1 MFQNFTGNSRRPRHV
16 NLSGQNLNPFATA
29 TGARQTVVH
38 AQQERQQRQRERA
51 RLIAARTI
59 QRIWRGYRLRLKLS
73 DARREEWDNIEAFND
88 SNNIHYL
95 PMAQLKLIV
104 CFFNCQ
110 RKDDL
115 ERIVKLSSR
124 AIKLGTLKPL
134 TPCEAHPLLLKAT
147 LITLKALNTLLP
159 KCPPNLLQF
168 LVNIV
173 DHQPL
178 IFSKISKEYYK
189 YLSHLLTTN
198 KTLSTTRST
207 ILTALKTPLDEHM
220 EMNNSYDLILDAYTS
235 FAIYFLTTP
244 ELETLFGPMDD
255 ISSITNISLL
265 SFAIIQKFSIDRANL
280 GLDLEGK
287 IWLLAHYILLSRQ
300 QRHCV
305 EYSQYMKTLLIQ
317 IASLPEEFM
326 VIIDNQNLEP
336 SQGTSD
342 NEDSFKRPKL
352 LPDFVQKQLLSL
364 VTQESIS
371 DLLSRFSNEPPN
383 PTVVQEK
390 DISSSFAC
398 YILTL
403 MRLFPRLEDEIRMW
417 LYLGS
422 MRTRSGV
429 SLPTLKYLWQATY
442 ASNLYSFIKINSD
455 AALMTLRHAVSK
467 DIDRLLTIDEDREWH
482 ILLLFLELYA
492 FVLRFTDDEEF
503 LSGDFSDVDSENKP
517 VSRLRQNALP
527 LEDVKQLTVFL
538 KNLAFAMYYHYGELI
553 EETTK
558 LQEDKSGTSR
568 GVSINSNSHT
578 SENII
583 STKSILKRS
592 FAGILGES
600 FKYVR
605 TIVTNV
611 MCMLYE
617 RDSRRKFLPKD
628 HWLMTSQFDMDG
640 FIPAV
645 ALEEERQHELR
656 ETEDLEIDD
665 SEDEDQASEVQNS
678 LFPSTSTRHVFVS
691 GSTRNTRSNLST
703 QKRLATIG
711 PRLEVLQNMPFIIPF
726 ETRVQIFQHFVFYD
740 QLRRRNSFVDPDM
753 WRSSIL
759 MRSRGPLNSEH
770 LAHQVLKKHH
780 AKIRRNNMFEDAY
793 QHFYSLG
800 DELKEPIRINFV
812 DQFDTVEAGIDG
824 GGVTK
829 EFLTSVI
836 TEALCTKA
844 SPKFFVTN
852 DQNLLYPNPTAL
864 DEERENLRQE
874 GHIESSPYWKERI
887 KDILQQFEFIGR
899 IVGKCLYEGILI
911 DIGFASFFLLKWP
924 ASGLTYRVNINDI
937 RDLDEKLYE
946 GLLQLKN
953 YNGNVEEFSLDFTT
967 TDTFLTK
974 SGKTIAI
981 TRDLIPNGSTVSVTN
996 ENRPLYV
1003 SYVARHRLQ
1012 VQPYQQTQAFLKG
1025 LSDVINPAWISMFNR
1040 IELQTLISGDSSE
1053 IDVEDLRRNTLYG
1066 GIYQIGDDGEEH
1078 ETIKYFWKVM
1088 KALDDSD
1095 RRKVLKFI
1103 TSSPR
1108 APLLGFSKLNPLFSI
1123 RDSGSDEDRLPS
1135 TSTCV
1140 NLLKLPRYSSENI
1153 LKQKLLYAINS
1164 GAGFDLS

>member
-1 MFQNFTGNSRRPRHV
+1 MFQNFTGNSRRPRQV
-16 NLSGQNLNPFATA
+16 NLSGQNLNPFAAA

-59 QRIWRGYRLRLKLS
+59 QRIWRGYRLRSKLS
-73 DARREEWDNIEAFND
+73 DARREEWDEIEVCND
-88 SNNIHYL
+88 SNNTHYL
-95 PMAQLKLIV
+95 PMAQLKLII
-104 CFFNCQ
+104 CFFNSQ

-124 AIKLGTLKPL
+124 AINFSSLKLLAPR
-134 TPCEAHPLLLKAT
+134 EAHTLLLRAA
-147 LITLKALNTLLP
+147 IIILKALNTLLP
-159 KCPPNLLQF
+159 ECPPNLLQF
-168 LVNIV
+168 LVKIV

-178 IFSKISKEYYK
+178 IFSIISKEYFT
-189 YLSHLLTTN
+189 YLSQLLTTN
-198 KTLSTTRST
+198 KTLPTTRSI
-207 ILTALKTPLDEHM
+207 ILTALKTPLNEQK
-220 EMNNSYDLILDAYTS
+220 EANYSYDLMLDAYTS
-235 FAIYFLTTP
+235 FAINFLTTP
-244 ELETLFGPMDD
+244 ELETLLGPPMDD
-255 ISSITNISLL
+255 ISSITNIGHL
-265 SFAIIQKFSIDRANL
+265 SFAITRKFSIERTNEL
-280 GLDLEGK
+280 KLEEK

-300 QRHCV
+300 QSRDI
-305 EYSQYMKTLLIQ
+305 EYSQHMKALLIQ

-326 VIIDNQNLEP
+326 LIIDNQSLET
-336 SQGTSD
+336 SQEISD
-342 NEDSFKRPKL
+342 SEDSSKRPKP

-371 DLLSRFSNEPPN
+371 DLLSRFSDEPLN
-383 PTVVQEK
+383 PTIFQEK
-390 DISSSFAC
+390 DVSSSFAC

-422 MRTRSGV
+422 MGTRSGV

-442 ASNLYSFIKINSD
+442 ASNLFSFIKINSA
-455 AALMTLRHAVSK
+455 AALITLRHAISK
-467 DIDRLLTIDEDREWH
+467 DVYRSATIDEDREWH
-482 ILLLFLELYA
+482 TLLLFLELYA

-503 LSGDFSDVDSENKP
+503 LSGDVFDIDSKNKP

-527 LEDVKQLTVFL
+527 LEDVRQLTVFL
-538 KNLAFAMYYHYGELI
+538 KNLAFSMYYHYGELI
-553 EETTK
+553 EETIN
-558 LQEDKSGTSR
+558 LQEDTAETHR
-568 GVSINSNSHT
+568 GVSINSNSQT
-578 SENII
+578 CEKII
-583 STKSILKRS
+583 STKNILKRS

-605 TIVTNV
+605 TLVTNV

-628 HWLMTSQFDMDG
+628 YWLMTTQFDMDG
-640 FIPAV
+640 FISAV

-656 ETEDLEIDD
+656 ENEDHEIDD
-665 SEDEDQASEVQNS
+665 SEDEDQVTEFQNN
-678 LFPSTSTRHVFVS
+678 LFSRTSTRNIFVS
-691 GSTRNTRSNLST
+691 ESTRNNRSKL
-703 QKRLATIG
+703 KRLATVG

-726 ETRVQIFQHFVFYD
+726 ETRVQIFQQFTFYD
-740 QLRRRNSFVDPDM
+740 QLRRRNSFIDPDL

-759 MRSRGPLNSEH
+759 MRSRALLNSEH

-780 AKIRRNNMFEDAY
+780 AKIRRNNMFQDAY

-800 DELKEPIRINFV
+800 DELKEPIRITFV

-836 TEALCTKA
+836 TEALCTKT

-852 DQNLLYPNPTAL
+852 DQNLLYPNPSAL

-887 KDILQQFEFIGR
+887 KDLLQQFEFLGR
-899 IVGKCLYEGILI
+899 IIGKCLYEGILI
-911 DIGFASFFLLKWP
+911 DIGFASFFLLKWA
-924 ASGLTYRVNINDI
+924 ASGLTYRVNINDL
-937 RDLDEKLYE
+937 RDLDEKLYG

-953 YNGNVEEFSLDFTT
+953 YDGNVEDFSLDFTI

-974 SGKTIAI
+974 SGQTIAI
-981 TRDLIPNGSTVSVTN
+981 TRDLIPNGSSVSVTN

-1040 IELQTLISGDSSE
+1040 SELQILISGDSSE

-1066 GIYQIGDDGEEH
+1066 GVYQIGDDGEEH

-1088 KALDDSD
+1088 KGLDDSD

-1108 APLLGFSKLNPLFSI
+1108 APLLGFSKLNPSFSI

-1140 NLLKLPRYSSENI
+1140 NLLKLPRYSSEDT
-1153 LKQKLLYAINS
+1153 LKQKLLYAVNS
-1164 GAGFDLS
+1164 GAGFDL